1 MNTARARAWIPGLR
15 ALDGYRAAWVRDDL
29 LAGLAL
35 TALLIPAGIS
45 YAQAAGLPAVTGL
58 YATVVPLLAYAVM
71 GPSRI
76 LVLGPDSAL
85 IPLIAAAIVPMAAG
99 DPDRAVALAGLLS
112 ILVGVIMLVGGLAR
126 LGFVTDLLS
135 MPIRVGYLNG
145 LAIVLIANQFPK
157 LLGFSVEGTTVA
169 AQARATLEG
178 LVDGE
183 VVGRAALL
191 GFGAILVM
199 VLMRLVDGKVP
210 AVLVAVV
217 GSMAVVAVA
226 GWSELVPVVGEL
238 PRGLPSPALG
248 GLGWDDVA
256 SLVGPA
262 AGIALIA
269 LADTSVLSRS
279 FAARRG
285 EVVDGS
291 EEMRAVGVANI
302 ASGLFGGFA
311 ISGSTSRTPVAERAG
326 ARSQLTNVVGA
337 VLVLAFVLLVPGL
350 TRYLPTATL
359 AAIVIIAAITLI
371 DLPAVWRLLRVA
383 PWEGLVS
390 VGALVGVVA
399 FGVISGILVA
409 IGLALV
415 AFVIESWRPYR
426 AELGRIVGVRGY
438 HDLSRHPEAERIPGV
453 LILRFDAPLFFA
465 NSGRFGDWV
474 RTAVREGP
482 PDLQLVILAAEPIT
496 EIDSTAID
504 DLVETD
510 EALAAQG
517 VRLVIAEM
525 KGPMKDQLRRYGLGD
540 RFTPDRFAPTVGA
553 AVDDFLGHERSDIGR
568 PSDRW
573 SGEDRRTGEDRRSG
587 VDRRHVDAPPAE
599 PGS

>member
-15 ALDGYRAAWVRDDL
+15 VLDGYRAAWVRDDL

-112 ILVGVIMLVGGLAR
+112 ILVGVIMLVGGIAR

-217 GSMAVVAVA
+217 GSMVVVAVA

>member
-1 MNTARARAWIPGLR
+1 MVRARAWLPGLR
-15 ALDGYRAAWVRDDL
+15 SLTGYRRSWLGNDA

-76 LVLGPDSAL
+76 LVLGPDSSLAPIL
-85 IPLIAAAIVPMAAG
+85 AAAIVPLALG

-112 ILVGVIMLVGGLAR
+112 VLVGLIMLLGGIAR

-145 LAIVLIANQFPK
+145 LALVLIVGQFPK
-157 LLGFSVEGTTVA
+157 LLGFSVDSGSVVGQVRSIAEQLG
-169 AQARATLEG
+169 
-178 LVDGE
+178 DGA

-191 GFGAILVM
+191 GIGSLVVM
-199 VLMRLVDGKVP
+199 LLVRLLDGRVP
-210 AVLVAVV
+210 GVLVAVV
-217 GSMAVVAVA
+217 GSMLVVGLA
-226 GWSELVPVVGEL
+226 GWSEVLPVVGEL
-238 PRGLPSPALG
+238 PSGLPAPALG
-248 GLGWDDVA
+248 GLGWSDVV
-256 SLVGPA
+256 SLAGPA

-311 ISGSTSRTPVAERAG
+311 VSGSTSRTPVAERAG
-326 ARSQLTNVVGA
+326 ARSQLTNVIGA
-337 VLVLAFVLLVPGL
+337 LLVLGFVLLAPGL

-359 AAIVIIAAITLI
+359 AAIVILAAISLI
-371 DLPAVWRLLRVA
+371 DLPAVCRLVRVS
-383 PWEGLVS
+383 PWEAIVS
-390 VGALVGVVA
+390 IGALVGVVA
-399 FGVISGILVA
+399 VGVISGILVA

-415 AFVIESWRPYR
+415 AFVIESWHPYR
-426 AELGRIVGVRGY
+426 AELGRRPGVRGY
-438 HDLSRHPEAERIPGV
+438 HDLTRHPEGERIPGV
-453 LILRFDAPLFFA
+453 LILRWDAPLFFA
-465 NSGRFGDWV
+465 NSGRFGAWV
-474 RTAVREGP
+474 RTTVREAP
-482 PDLQLVILAAEPIT
+482 PGTRLVILAAEPIT
-496 EIDSTAID
+496 EIDTTAVD

-517 VRLVIAEM
+517 IRLVIAEM
-525 KGPMKDQLRRYGLGD
+525 KGPMKDQLQRYGLGE
-540 RFTPDRFAPTVGA
+540 RFGPDRFAPTVGA
-553 AVDDFLGHERSDIGR
+553 AVDEFLGHERSDIGE
-568 PSDRW
+568 PSDR
-573 SGEDRRTGEDRRSG
+573 SNGSNGSNG
-587 VDRRHVDAPPAE
+587 SAP
-599 PGS
+599 